1 MCISDV
7 QDSTGRHGS
16 RFGRLAALRYP
27 GVECAWA
34 VTSSVDKRWTTVDT
48 FFLDGREMLRVRFRA
63 TTTFGV
69 AG

>member
-7 QDSTGRHGS
+7 QDSTGHRYS
-16 RFGRLAALRYP
+16 RLDALPR
-27 GVECAWA
+27 CAIREFDCALA
-34 VTSSVDKRWTTVDT
+34 VTSSVDKWWTTVDT
-48 FFLDGREMLRVRFRA
+48 FFLDGRDMLRVRFRA